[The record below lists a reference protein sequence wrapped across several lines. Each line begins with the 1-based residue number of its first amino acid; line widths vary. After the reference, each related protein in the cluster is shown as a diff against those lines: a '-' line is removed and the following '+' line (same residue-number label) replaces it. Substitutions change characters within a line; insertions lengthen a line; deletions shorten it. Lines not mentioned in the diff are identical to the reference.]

1 MDFLWIFAKRFVAGK
16 TLEQA
21 LPTIKDI
28 NNKDMWVTLDILGE
42 NVTNKEEPER
52 FLDGY
57 IHVLRTMSKEDIVGG
72 ISVKPT
78 MMGMDI
84 GMDLC
89 KENMSKILEE
99 AKKLDIFVRI
109 DMEGTAYT
117 QKTIDLV
124 IDLHK
129 QYPNMGTVIQAYLH
143 RAEEDVKRLID
154 AGISIRLCKGAYK
167 EPPELAIKKMKDIRE
182 NFKVLTKLLLR
193 DENVR
198 HAVATHDKKLI
209 DWTKDWAGQEGIS
222 KDRFEFQM
230 LFGMIPSLQEK
241 LAREGYIFRTYVPF
255 GTHWF
260 PYFYRRLRERK
271 ENIWFVIKNMFKR

>member
-271 ENIWFVIKNMFKR
+271 ENIWFVVKNMFKR